1 MSNLHTSF
9 NRSLHENNFS
19 RLALRHYQV
28 NAYLWQ
34 ARIGGFMMEQTS
46 LGHEC
51 RLLCIQGT
59 GSGKSVLYQTLAAH
73 YRSATIY
80 VSPLLTLG
88 ADQVNKIMQK
98 TRLLGNTI
106 VPIHLDAVQSDDD
119 MAYVTSLM
127 TSVNPQCSVLVFT
140 SPQTIT
146 NKFPHFVASVADHVS
161 FVVVDELHPSNITIN
176 KNRDAWTLDVLV
188 REIRA
193 YPNSTW
199 LILQSKVKGG
209 IAPDA
214 IKRILFC
221 LLLKGITKLTFNTEI
236 KKATFSLAHSTT
248 HVARLAIHEEVHWHG
263 ITLKESRPGHFIYE
277 TENY

>member
-73 YRSATIY
+73 YRSVTIY

-161 FVVVDELHPSNITIN
+161 FVVVDELHMFNAFGRSFR
-176 KNRDAWTLDVLV
+176 KEFQALKHHLFLV
-188 REIRA
+188 
-193 YPNSTW
+193 
-199 LILQSKVKGG
+199 VKTSV
-209 IAPDA
+209 P
-214 IKRILFC
+214 ILF
-221 LLLKGITKLTFNTEI
+221 LTASCN
-236 KKATFSLAHSTT
+236 KQ
-248 HVARLAIHEEVHWHG
+248 IHASFERMIGVK
-263 ITLKESRPGHFIYE
+263 ISYPS
-277 TENY
+277 